1 MVRAER
7 AWPVLG
13 TVVSVRIHAAPA
25 ICEAALAAA
34 RAEMEAVQAA
44 MSFHDRGSALS
55 RLNRQA
61 HLRPQE
67 VAPQLWRVLRASL
80 ALARASDGCFDPSVG
95 AALVRSGHLPA
106 PTDDAPPAGEARWHD
121 VELLPGRRVRFHR
134 PLWLDLGGIA
144 KGHAVDRAVAVLR
157 RAGVEGGT
165 VNAGGD
171 LRVFGPQVETV
182 RVRDPRQPA
191 RTTPLLQL
199 RDGAAATSSDYFSRV
214 QGLGALVATGPA
226 LAASG
231 LGCGPV
237 PPAVVPTRLGAGI
250 SVTVCAPRAIWA
262 DALTK
267 VVLADASSAVHL
279 LRQLHAQAALLDSD
293 GTMRTIA

>member
-1 MVRAER
+1 M
-7 AWPVLG
+7 LG

-34 RAEMEAVQAA
+34 RAEIEAVQAA
-44 MSFHDRGSALS
+44 MSFHDHGSALS

-61 HLRPQE
+61 HLGPQE
-67 VAPQLWRVLRASL
+67 VAPPLWRVLRASL
-80 ALARASDGCFDPSVG
+80 ALARASNGCFDPSVG

-106 PTDDAPPAGEARWHD
+106 PTDDAPPTGEARWHD
-121 VELLPGRRVRFHR
+121 VELLPGRRVHFRR

-144 KGHAVDRAVAVLR
+144 KGHAVDRAVAALR
-157 RAGVEGGT
+157 RAGVEGGA

-191 RTTPLLQL
+191 RTMPLLQL

-214 QGLGALVATGPA
+214 RGLGALVATGPA
-226 LAASG
+226 LAPAANDLGSG
-231 LGCGPV
+231 PA
-237 PPAVVPTRLGAGI
+237 PPAVVPARLGAGI

-267 VVLADASSAVHL
+267 VVLADANAAVPL